1 MKKRKD
7 KESKEEKEKYWIIL
21 KTKDAKCYRCG
32 RVGAFEEKV
41 SKNVYKCKCGND
53 CMICPSCGKTDD
65 LMAESYS
72 SPNKLCTKCKIVV
85 RPDRPTM
92 IM

>member
-7 KESKEEKEKYWIIL
+7 RESKEEKEKAWISL
-21 KTKDAKCYRCG
+21 KTREAKCYRCG
-32 RVGAFEEKV
+32 RIGAFKEKV
-41 SKNVYKCKCGND
+41 NENVYRCECGND
-53 CMICPSCGKTDD
+53 CVICPSCGKTDD

-72 SPNKLCTKCKIVV
+72 SPNKLCTKRRIVV
-85 RPDRPTM
+85 RPGRSAM